1 MPPELQNRQTIAII
15 GAGPLGRWLALAAAR
30 AGFRVLLEDVM
41 PTNLHHAQEYIRRQ
55 IGPQYCADRSLAA
68 SGASLKGA
76 FHGEVTALTDEMDLK
91 DTPAFSEDTGF
102 LEGANS
108 SPAMPPANATGDL
121 PVAENSLRTVTFC
134 STIEDAVRQ
143 ADLVI
148 DCVPDEL
155 ESKLE
160 ILWLLDRMAPPRTV
174 LATPTTRLSIGD
186 LASCT
191 YRPSKCIAIA
201 AEASTLTGN
210 PASAILLRTTPRT
223 TPETVAL
230 VESFWRR
237 LGFTPT
243 FELEPTAVQ

>member
-1 MPPELQNRQTIAII
+1 MPPELENRQTIAII

-30 AGFRVLLEDVM
+30 AGYRVLLEDVM

-55 IGPQYCADRSLAA
+55 LGPRYFADRSLAA

-76 FHGEVTALTDEMDLK
+76 FHGEVTAL
-91 DTPAFSEDTGF
+91 
-102 LEGANS
+102 
-108 SPAMPPANATGDL
+108 
-121 PVAENSLRTVTFC
+121 TFC

-186 LASCT
+186 LAACT
-191 YRPSKCIAIA
+191 YRADKCVAIV
-201 AEASTLTGN
+201 AEARGLAES